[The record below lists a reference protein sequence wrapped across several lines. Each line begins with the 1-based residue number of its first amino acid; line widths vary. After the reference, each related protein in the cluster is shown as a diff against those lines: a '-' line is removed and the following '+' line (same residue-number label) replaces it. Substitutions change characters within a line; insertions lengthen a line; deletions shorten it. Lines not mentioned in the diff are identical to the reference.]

1 MSKVIGIDLGTGNS
15 CVAVVQ
21 HGEVK
26 VIPNSEG
33 GRTTPSVF
41 AITKQGDRIVG
52 QLAKRQAI
60 TNPKNTIYSIK
71 RLIGRSYKQVEGV
84 KTPYT
89 IKADGK
95 GQACVSINDKDFTP
109 QEISAQI
116 LKKMKE
122 TAEDYLGEK
131 VTQAVI
137 TVPAYFGDDQR
148 TATKDA
154 GKIAGLEVLR
164 IINEPTAAALSYG
177 LEKGKDERVVV
188 IDFGSG
194 TFDVSVLDISDGVI
208 QVLSTNGDTQL
219 GGDDVDDLIIK
230 WIVDEFCKSDGIDLS
245 KDPMALQRV
254 KQAAEKAKID
264 LSGQLSANINL
275 PFITAD
281 ATGPKHLN
289 LDLSRA
295 NFENMIS
302 DILKRLLEPCKV
314 AMTDA
319 KLSNDDIDEVLLVG
333 GSTRIPKI
341 QEGVKKFF
349 GKEPNKSL
357 NPDEVV
363 AMGAAVQGAILSGD
377 ESIGTDVLLLD
388 VTPLSLGIT
397 TVGNVMTKIIEKNTT
412 IPTKKSQIFSTA
424 ENNQNAV
431 TIEVLQGER
440 TMSTDNK
447 CLGNFQ
453 LVGIPPAPRGI
464 PQIEVTFD
472 IDSNGIIH
480 VSAVDKGTGKE
491 QSIRID
497 RSGQLSDS
505 EVEKMIKDAELHA
518 AEDKNKQEIV
528 EAKNSLDMTI
538 FATQGSL
545 KQFGD
550 KLSDEDR
557 KLLEVALSE
566 AKSKRET
573 LDNKE
578 DLIKAK
584 EELLEKAQ
592 KLGEAVYASGQQ
604 EQQEPQSEQAPK
616 EGEPIDAEFKVMDD

>member
-1 MSKVIGIDLGTGNS
+1 
-15 CVAVVQ
+15 
-21 HGEVK
+21 
-26 VIPNSEG
+26 
-33 GRTTPSVF
+33 
-41 AITKQGDRIVG
+41 
-52 QLAKRQAI
+52 
-60 TNPKNTIYSIK
+60 
-71 RLIGRSYKQVEGV
+71 
-84 KTPYT
+84 
-89 IKADGK
+89 
-95 GQACVSINDKDFTP
+95 
-109 QEISAQI
+109 
-116 LKKMKE
+116 
-122 TAEDYLGEK
+122 
-131 VTQAVI
+131 
-137 TVPAYFGDDQR
+137 
-148 TATKDA
+148 
-154 GKIAGLEVLR
+154 
-164 IINEPTAAALSYG
+164 
-177 LEKGKDERVVV
+177 
-188 IDFGSG
+188 
-194 TFDVSVLDISDGVI
+194 
-208 QVLSTNGDTQL
+208 
-219 GGDDVDDLIIK
+219 
-230 WIVDEFCKSDGIDLS
+230 
-245 KDPMALQRV
+245 MALQRV

-281 ATGPKHLN
+281 ATGPKHLS

-319 KLSNDDIDEVLLVG
+319 KLSNDDIHEVLLVG
-333 GSTRIPKI
+333 GSTRIPKV
-341 QEGVKKFF
+341 QEEVKKFF

-363 AMGAAVQGAILSGD
+363 SMGAAVQGAILSGD

-424 ENNQNAV
+424 ENNQSAV
-431 TIEVLQGER
+431 NIEVLQGER

-453 LVGIPPAPRGI
+453 LVGIPPAPRGV

-566 AKSKRET
+566 AKSKRGT

-604 EQQEPQSEQAPK
+604 EQQEPQPEQTPK
-616 EGEPIDAEFKVMDD
+616 EGEPIDAEFEVMDD